1 MSSPSSPAPFRL
13 ETSDGGPEDGSE
25 ADRRKL
31 GYGDGPPPMESPFQ
45 GEDRNF
51 SPQIKVNL
59 NYRKGAG
66 ASQPDPNRFDRDRL
80 FSVVSR
86 GVPEDLAGLPEYLQ
100 RTSKYLTDSE
110 YTEGSTGK
118 TCLMKAVLNL
128 QDGVN
133 PCILPLLQIDR
144 DSGNPQPLVN
154 AQCTDEYY
162 RGHSAL
168 HIAIEKRSLPCV
180 KLLVE
185 NGANVHARAC
195 GHFFQKSQGTCFY
208 FGELPLSL
216 AACTKQWDI
225 VTYLLENPHQP
236 ANLQAAD
243 SLGNTA
249 LHALV
254 MIADNS
260 PENSAMVIGMYD
272 SLLQAGARL
281 CPAVQLEDIPN
292 LQGLTPLK
300 LAAKEG
306 KTEIFRH
313 ILQREFSGSCRSLS
327 RKFTEWCYG
336 PVRVSLYDLASV
348 DSWEENS
355 VLEIIAFHCRSP
367 QAFLSLKATPGNSML
382 LLGHILILL
391 GGVYLLL
398 GQLWYFWRRRLFI
411 WISFMDSYFEILFLA
426 QALLTVLSQVLCFL
440 TIEWYLPLLVSSLV
454 LGWLNLLYYT
464 RGFQH
469 TGIYSVMIQKVI
481 LRDLLRFLLVY
492 LVFLFGFAVGK
503 QPLWS
508 QLAPPGPSP
517 TPACPL
523 PPAPSRLR
531 AAVLQLRTRLPPS
544 TALLFKFTIG
554 MGELAFQEQL
564 RFRGVVLLLLLAYV
578 LLTYV
583 LLLNML
589 IALMSE
595 TVNSVATDSW
605 SIWMLQKAISVL
617 EMENG
622 YWWCRR
628 KKQRA
633 GVMLTV
639 GTRPDG
645 TPDKRWCFRVEEVN
659 WAAWEQTLP
668 TVCEEPSRAG
678 VPECQ
683 HQAAHPLPAVAS
695 QLPHIFTSIGED
707 YDEHELPSITTE
719 ILKSVVA
726 GFKAGELI
734 SQRELVSRQVNDNL
748 RERAAT
754 FGLILDDASLTHLTF
769 GKEFTEAVET
779 KQGDSRAA
787 ELIANSLATAGDGL
801 IELRKL
807 EAAEDIADQLPCS
820 RNITYRPGVGVG
832 AVGAPP
838 AAPVASEQMLAR
850 CRVLEPGAL
859 LVCQVVEPECWGAE
873 CELAVATTR
882 PRRR

>member
-1 MSSPSSPAPFRL
+1 MTSPSSPPAFRL
-13 ETSDGGPEDGSE
+13 ETADGGQEDGSE
-25 ADRRKL
+25 DK
-31 GYGDGPPPMESPFQ
+31 GKQGFGGGPPPMESPFQ
-45 GEDRNF
+45 SEDRNF

-66 ASQPDPNRFDRDRL
+66 ASQPDSNRFDRDRL

-86 GVPEDLAGLPEYLQ
+86 GVPEDLAGLPEYLR

-133 PCILPLLQIDR
+133 ACILPLLQIDR
-144 DSGNPQPLVN
+144 DSGNPRPLVN

-168 HIAIEKRSLPCV
+168 HIAIEKRSLWCV
-180 KLLVE
+180 MLLVE
-185 NGANVHARAC
+185 NGADVHARAC
-195 GHFFQKSQGTCFY
+195 GHFFQKGQGTCFY

-216 AACTKQWDI
+216 AACTKQWD
-225 VTYLLENPHQP
+225 VVSYLLENPHQC
-236 ANLQAAD
+236 ASLQATD
-243 SLGNTA
+243 SLGNTDRLPGNTA

-260 PENSAMVIGMYD
+260 PENSALVIAMYD
-272 SLLQAGARL
+272 RLLQAGAL
-281 CPAVQLEDIPN
+281 QLEDIPN

-306 KTEIFRH
+306 KIEIFRH
-313 ILQREFSGSCRSLS
+313 ILQREFSGPCQPLS

-348 DSWEENS
+348 DSCEENS
-355 VLEIIAFHCRSP
+355 VGCPSVLAECTHGSPLPPQHRHRMVVLEPLNKLLQAKWDLLIPRFFFNFLCYLIYMLIFTAVAYHQP
-367 QAFLSLKATPGNSML
+367 ALEKAFLPLKPTAGNSML

-411 WISFMDSYFEILFLA
+411 WTSFMDSYFEILFLV

-440 TIEWYLPLLVSSLV
+440 AIEWYLPLLVSSLV

-492 LVFLFGFAVGK
+492 LIFLFGFAVALVSLSREAWVPGAPRGPNATAV
-503 QPLWS
+503 QPVEGQENEEGSGVPYRGILDAS
-508 QLAPPGPSP
+508 LE
-517 TPACPL
+517 
-523 PPAPSRLR
+523 
-531 AAVLQLRTRLPPS
+531 
-544 TALLFKFTIG
+544 LFKFTIG

-605 SIWMLQKAISVL
+605 SIWKLQKAIAVL

-628 KKQRA
+628 KKQRT

-639 GTRPDG
+639 GTRPNG
-645 TPDKRWCFRVEEVN
+645 SPDERWCFRVEEVN

-668 TVCEEPSRAG
+668 TVREEPSGAG
-678 VPECQ
+678 VPG
-683 HQAAHPLPAVAS
+683 AMRDLTLAS
-695 QLPHIFTSIGED
+695 
-707 YDEHELPSITTE
+707 
-719 ILKSVVA
+719 
-726 GFKAGELI
+726 
-734 SQRELVSRQVNDNL
+734 
-748 RERAAT
+748 
-754 FGLILDDASLTHLTF
+754 
-769 GKEFTEAVET
+769 
-779 KQGDSRAA
+779 
-787 ELIANSLATAGDGL
+787 
-801 IELRKL
+801 
-807 EAAEDIADQLPCS
+807 
-820 RNITYRPGVGVG
+820 RPGQ
-832 AVGAPP
+832 A
-838 AAPVASEQMLAR
+838 
-850 CRVLEPGAL
+850 GAL
-859 LVCQVVEPECWGAE
+859 EEDHVPLQP
-873 CELAVATTR
+873 LQSH
-882 PRRR
+882 

>member
-1 MSSPSSPAPFRL
+1 MTSPSSPPTFRL
-13 ETSDGGPEDGSE
+13 ETSDGGQEDG
-25 ADRRKL
+25 AQVDKGQL
-31 GYGDGPPPMESPFQ
+31 GGGAGPPPMESPFQ
-45 GEDRNF
+45 GEDRNY

-59 NYRKGAG
+59 NFRKGAS
-66 ASQPDPNRFDRDRL
+66 ASQPDPSRFDRDRL
-80 FSVVSR
+80 FSVVAR
-86 GVPEDLAGLPEYLQ
+86 GVPEELAGLPEYLR

-128 QDGVN
+128 RGGAN
-133 PCILPLLQIDR
+133 ACIQPLLQIDR
-144 DSGNPQPLVN
+144 DSGNPRPLVN

-180 KLLVE
+180 RLLVE
-185 NGANVHARAC
+185 NGADVHARAC
-195 GHFFQKSQGTCFY
+195 GRFFQKKSPETCFY

-216 AACTKQWDI
+216 AACTKQWDV

-236 ANLQAAD
+236 ASLQAAD
-243 SLGNTA
+243 SLGNTV

-260 PENSAMVIGMYD
+260 AENSALVTRMYD
-272 SLLQAGARL
+272 QLLQAGARL
-281 CPAVQLEDIPN
+281 CPTVKLEDIPN

-306 KTEIFRH
+306 KIEIFRH
-313 ILQREFSGSCRSLS
+313 ILQREFLGPSQFLS

-348 DSWEENS
+348 DSSEENS

-367 QAFLSLKATPGNSML
+367 HRHRMVVLEPLNKLLQAKWNLLVPRFLFNFLCYLTYVSVFTAVTYHQPALGKDSLPLEVTAGNSML
-382 LLGHILILL
+382 LLGHILVLL
-391 GGVYLLL
+391 GGAYILM

-411 WISFMDSYFEILFLA
+411 WTSFMDSYFEILFLV
-426 QALLTVLSQVLCFL
+426 QALLAVLSQGLCFL
-440 TIEWYLPLLVSSLV
+440 AVEWYLPLLVSSLV

-464 RGFQH
+464 RGMQH
-469 TGIYSVMIQKVI
+469 MGIYSVMIQKVI

-492 LVFLFGFAVGK
+492 LVFLFGFAVALVSLSQEAQDPGVPVGSNATEAAGK
-503 QPLWS
+503 EDKE
-508 QLAPPGPSP
+508 G
-517 TPACPL
+517 
-523 PPAPSRLR
+523 
-531 AAVLQLRTRLPPS
+531 S
-544 TALLFKFTIG
+544 TAPYKGVLDASLELFKFTIG

-605 SIWMLQKAISVL
+605 SIWKLQKAISVL

-628 KKQRA
+628 RKQQA
-633 GVMLTV
+633 GVRLTV

-645 TPDKRWCFRVEEVN
+645 SPDERWCFRVEEVN

-668 TVCEEPSRAG
+668 TVCEEPSGAG
-678 VPECQ
+678 GPGATKNLALNSQ
-683 HQAAHPLPAVAS
+683 HS
-695 QLPHIFTSIGED
+695 ED
-707 YDEHELPSITTE
+707 S
-719 ILKSVVA
+719 
-726 GFKAGELI
+726 
-734 SQRELVSRQVNDNL
+734 
-748 RERAAT
+748 
-754 FGLILDDASLTHLTF
+754 
-769 GKEFTEAVET
+769 AVEDDHMPL
-779 KQGDSRAA
+779 QP
-787 ELIANSLATAGDGL
+787 
-801 IELRKL
+801 L
-807 EAAEDIADQLPCS
+807 ESC
-820 RNITYRPGVGVG
+820 
-832 AVGAPP
+832 
-838 AAPVASEQMLAR
+838 
-850 CRVLEPGAL
+850 
-859 LVCQVVEPECWGAE
+859 
-873 CELAVATTR
+873 
-882 PRRR
+882 

>member
-1 MSSPSSPAPFRL
+1 MASPSSPPAFRL
-13 ETSDGGPEDGSE
+13 QTWDGDQEDGGE
-25 ADRRKL
+25 ADREKP
-31 GYGDGPPPMESPFQ
+31 GHGDGPPPMESPFQ
-45 GEDRNF
+45 GEDRKS

-59 NYRKGAG
+59 KYRKPAG
-66 ASQPDPNRFDRDRL
+66 VSQPDPNRFDRDRL
-80 FSVVSR
+80 FSAVAR
-86 GVPEDLAGLPEYLQ
+86 GVPKDLAGLPEYLSG
-100 RTSKYLTDSE
+100 TSKYLTDPE

-128 QDGVN
+128 RDGAN
-133 PCILPLLQIDR
+133 ACILPLLQIDR

-168 HIAIEKRSLPCV
+168 HIAIEKRSLQCV
-180 KLLVE
+180 QLLVE

-195 GHFFQKSQGTCFY
+195 GHFFQKKSQGTCFY

-216 AACTKQWDI
+216 AACTNQWEV
-225 VTYLLENPHQP
+225 VTYLLKNEHQP
-236 ANLQAAD
+236 ASLQAAD
-243 SLGNTA
+243 SLGNTV

-260 PENSAMVIGMYD
+260 TENSALVIDMYD
-272 SLLQAGARL
+272 RLLREGAHL
-281 CPAVQLEDIPN
+281 CPTVQLEDIPN

-306 KTEIFRH
+306 KIEIFRH
-313 ILQREFSGSCRSLS
+313 ILQREFPEPCQSLS

-367 QAFLSLKATPGNSML
+367 DRHRMVILEPLNKLLQAKWDLLIPKFFFNFLCYLIYTVLFTLVAYHQPALEKAFFPGEVTAGDSLL

-391 GGVYLLL
+391 GGIYILA

-411 WISFMDSYFEILFLA
+411 WISFVDSYFELLFLV

-440 TIEWYLPLLVSSLV
+440 AVEWYLPLLVSSLV

-464 RGFQH
+464 RGLQH

-492 LVFLFGFAVGK
+492 LVFLFGFAVALVSLSREAQDPRGPRGPNVTEAAA
-503 QPLWS
+503 QPGAGGTEEEGS
-508 QLAPPGPSP
+508 S
-517 TPACPL
+517 TPYGGILDASL
-523 PPAPSRLR
+523 E
-531 AAVLQLRTRLPPS
+531 
-544 TALLFKFTIG
+544 LFKFTIG
-554 MGELAFQEQL
+554 MGELAFQDQL

-578 LLTYV
+578 LLTYI

-595 TVNSVATDSW
+595 TVNSVASDSW
-605 SIWMLQKAISVL
+605 SIWKLQKAISVL

-633 GVMLTV
+633 GVKLTV

-645 TPDKRWCFRVEEVN
+645 SPDERWCFRVEEVN
-659 WAAWEQTLP
+659 WASWEQTLP
-668 TVCEEPSRAG
+668 SLCEEPSG
-678 VPECQ
+678 
-683 HQAAHPLPAVAS
+683 PAVPGTLKNPAPAS
-695 QLPHIFTSIGED
+695 QVEED
-707 YDEHELPSITTE
+707 T
-719 ILKSVVA
+719 
-726 GFKAGELI
+726 
-734 SQRELVSRQVNDNL
+734 
-748 RERAAT
+748 
-754 FGLILDDASLTHLTF
+754 AS
-769 GKEFTEAVET
+769 EE
-779 KQGDSRAA
+779 
-787 ELIANSLATAGDGL
+787 
-801 IELRKL
+801 
-807 EAAEDIADQLPCS
+807 DQLPL
-820 RNITYRPGVGVG
+820 
-832 AVGAPP
+832 
-838 AAPVASEQMLAR
+838 Q
-850 CRVLEPGAL
+850 L
-859 LVCQVVEPECWGAE
+859 LKSQ
-873 CELAVATTR
+873 
-882 PRRR
+882 

>member
-1 MSSPSSPAPFRL
+1 MTSPSSPPTFRL
-13 ETSDGGPEDGSE
+13 ETSDGGQEDGAQE
-25 ADRRKL
+25 DTGKL
-31 GYGDGPPPMESPFQ
+31 GGGAGPPPMESRFQ
-45 GEDRNF
+45 GEDRNAP
-51 SPQIKVNL
+51 PQIRVNL

-66 ASQPDPNRFDRDRL
+66 ASQPDPDRFSRDRL
-80 FSVVSR
+80 FSVVAR
-86 GVPEDLAGLPEYLQ
+86 GAPEDLAGLPEYLR
-100 RTSKYLTDSE
+100 RTSKYLTDAE

-128 QDGVN
+128 RDGAN
-133 PCILPLLQIDR
+133 ACIEPLLRIDR
-144 DSGNPQPLVN
+144 DAGNPRPLVN
-154 AQCTDEYY
+154 AQCTDEYF

-185 NGANVHARAC
+185 HGADVHARAC
-195 GHFFQKSQGTCFY
+195 GQFFQKKRQETCFY

-216 AACTKQWDI
+216 AACTKQWDV

-236 ANLQAAD
+236 ASLQAAD

-260 PENSAMVIGMYD
+260 AENTALVTRMYD
-272 SLLQAGARL
+272 GLLQAGARL
-281 CPAVQLEDIPN
+281 CPTVQLEDIPN

-306 KTEIFRH
+306 KIEIFRH
-313 ILQREFSGSCRSLS
+313 ILQREFPGPCQSLS
-327 RKFTEWCYG
+327 RKFTEWSYG

-355 VLEIIAFHCRSP
+355 VLEIIAFHCQSP
-367 QAFLSLKATPGNSML
+367 LRHRMVVLEPLNQLLQAKWHLLLPRFLLNFVCYLAYVSVFTAITYHQPALEKDFLPLEMTAGNSML
-382 LLGHILILL
+382 LLGHILTLL
-391 GGVYLLL
+391 GGANLLL

-411 WISFMDSYFEILFLA
+411 WISFMDSYFEILFLV

-440 TIEWYLPLLVSSLV
+440 AVKWYLPLLVCALV

-464 RGFQH
+464 RGLQH

-492 LVFLFGFAVGK
+492 LVFLFGFAVALVSLSREA
-503 QPLWS
+503 QDPEV
-508 QLAPPGPSP
+508 
-517 TPACPL
+517 PASSN
-523 PPAPSRLR
+523 ATE
-531 AAVLQLRTRLPPS
+531 AAGEEDS
-544 TALLFKFTIG
+544 TAPYKGVLDASLELFKFTIG
-554 MGELAFQEQL
+554 MGELAFQDQL

-605 SIWMLQKAISVL
+605 SIWKLQKAIAVL

-628 KKQRA
+628 KRQRA
-633 GVMLTV
+633 GVRLTV

-645 TPDKRWCFRVEEVN
+645 SPDERWCFRVEEVA

-668 TVCEEPSRAG
+668 TVCEEPLGPGSPGAMKN
-678 VPECQ
+678 
-683 HQAAHPLPAVAS
+683 PALAS
-695 QLPHIFTSIGED
+695 QS
-707 YDEHELPSITTE
+707 
-719 ILKSVVA
+719 
-726 GFKAGELI
+726 
-734 SQRELVSRQVNDNL
+734 SQDS
-748 RERAAT
+748 
-754 FGLILDDASLTHLTF
+754 
-769 GKEFTEAVET
+769 AVEEDHVPL
-779 KQGDSRAA
+779 Q
-787 ELIANSLATAGDGL
+787 L
-801 IELRKL
+801 L
-807 EAAEDIADQLPCS
+807 ES
-820 RNITYRPGVGVG
+820 H
-832 AVGAPP
+832 
-838 AAPVASEQMLAR
+838 
-850 CRVLEPGAL
+850 
-859 LVCQVVEPECWGAE
+859 
-873 CELAVATTR
+873 
-882 PRRR
+882 

>member
-1 MSSPSSPAPFRL
+1 MTSPSSTPAFRL
-13 ETSDGGPEDGSE
+13 ETSDGDPEDSAEVHEG
-25 ADRRKL
+25 KHGL
-31 GYGDGPPPMESPFQ
+31 PPMESPFQ

-59 NYRKGAG
+59 NYRKRAG
-66 ASQPDPNRFDRDRL
+66 VGQQDPNRFDRDRL

-86 GVPEDLAGLPEYLQ
+86 GVPEELAGLSEYLR

-118 TCLMKAVLNL
+118 TCLMKAVLNFK
-128 QDGVN
+128 DGVN
-133 PCILPLLQIDR
+133 ACILPLLQIDQ

-154 AQCTDEYY
+154 AQCTDEFY

-168 HIAIEKRSLPCV
+168 HIAIEKRSLQCV

-185 NGANVHARAC
+185 NGANVHTRAC
-195 GHFFQKSQGTCFY
+195 GRFFQKHQGTCFY

-216 AACTKQWDI
+216 AACTKQWDV

-236 ANLQAAD
+236 ASLGATD
-243 SLGNTA
+243 SLGNTV

-260 PENSAMVIGMYD
+260 PENSALVIHMYD
-272 SLLQAGARL
+272 GLLQVGARL
-281 CPAVQLEDIPN
+281 CPAVQLEDICN
-292 LQGLTPLK
+292 SQGLTPLK

-306 KTEIFRH
+306 KIESRNPVLRMVPFTFRIFKH
-313 ILQREFSGSCRSLS
+313 ILQREFSGLYQPLS

-348 DSWEENS
+348 DSWEDNS

-367 QAFLSLKATPGNSML
+367 HRHRMVVLEPVNKLLQEKWDLLIPRFFFNFACYLVYMLIFTTVAYHQPTLEKAFPTLKATAGNSML

-391 GGVYLLL
+391 GGIYLFL

-411 WISFMDSYFEILFLA
+411 WISFMDSYFEILFLV
-426 QALLTVLSQVLCFL
+426 QALLTVLSQVLCFMA
-440 TIEWYLPLLVSSLV
+440 IEWYLPLLVSSLV

-492 LVFLFGFAVGK
+492 LVFLFGFAVALVSLSREARS
-503 QPLWS
+503 PT
-508 QLAPPGPSP
+508 APPGQNTTETAQP
-517 TPACPL
+517 TLGQEEEGTPYGGILDASL
-523 PPAPSRLR
+523 E
-531 AAVLQLRTRLPPS
+531 
-544 TALLFKFTIG
+544 LFKFTIG

-605 SIWMLQKAISVL
+605 SIWKLQKAISVL

-633 GVMLTV
+633 GKLLKV
-639 GTRPDG
+639 GLRQDGSPDE
-645 TPDKRWCFRVEEVN
+645 RWCFRVEEVN

-668 TVCEEPSRAG
+668 TVSEDPSGAAICGSARNPTSQPGKGRAL
-678 VPECQ
+678 E
-683 HQAAHPLPAVAS
+683 
-695 QLPHIFTSIGED
+695 ED
-707 YDEHELPSITTE
+707 YLP
-719 ILKSVVA
+719 L
-726 GFKAGELI
+726 
-734 SQRELVSRQVNDNL
+734 QVL
-748 RERAAT
+748 Q
-754 FGLILDDASLTHLTF
+754 SH
-769 GKEFTEAVET
+769 
-779 KQGDSRAA
+779 
-787 ELIANSLATAGDGL
+787 
-801 IELRKL
+801 
-807 EAAEDIADQLPCS
+807 
-820 RNITYRPGVGVG
+820 
-832 AVGAPP
+832 
-838 AAPVASEQMLAR
+838 
-850 CRVLEPGAL
+850 
-859 LVCQVVEPECWGAE
+859 
-873 CELAVATTR
+873 
-882 PRRR
+882 

>member
-1 MSSPSSPAPFRL
+1 MTSPSSPPAFRL
-13 ETSDGGPEDGSE
+13 ETSDQNQEDGAE
-25 ADRRKL
+25 VDRGKH
-31 GYGDGPPPMESPFQ
+31 GPPPMESPFQ

-59 NYRKGAG
+59 NYRKGLG
-66 ASQPDPNRFDRDRL
+66 PSQPDPNRFDRDRL
-80 FSVVSR
+80 FSVVTR
-86 GVPEDLAGLPEYLQ
+86 GVPEDLAGLQEYLN

-133 PCILPLLQIDR
+133 ACILPLLQIDR

-154 AQCTDEYY
+154 AQCMDEYY

-168 HIAIEKRSLPCV
+168 HIAIEKRSLQCV

-185 NGANVHARAC
+185 NGADVHARAC
-195 GHFFQKSQGTCFY
+195 GHFFQKRQGTCFY

-216 AACTKQWDI
+216 AVCTKQWDV
-225 VTYLLENPHQP
+225 VTYLLENPHQR
-236 ANLQAAD
+236 ASLQATD

-260 PENSAMVIGMYD
+260 KENSALVIRMYD
-272 SLLQAGARL
+272 DLLQAGARL
-281 CPAVQLEDIPN
+281 CPTVQLEDICN
-292 LQGLTPLK
+292 LEGLTPLK

-306 KTEIFRH
+306 KIEIFRH
-313 ILQREFSGSCRSLS
+313 ILQREFSGLCQPLS

-355 VLEIIAFHCRSP
+355 VLEIIAFHCKSP
-367 QAFLSLKATPGNSML
+367 HRHRMVVLEPLNKLLQAKWDLLIPRFFFNFLSYLIYMLVFTAVAYHQPALEKQAFLPLKATGGNSML

-391 GGVYLLL
+391 GGIYLLL

-411 WISFMDSYFEILFLA
+411 WISFVDSYFEILFLL
-426 QALLTVLSQVLCFL
+426 QALLTVLSQVLCFMA
-440 TIEWYLPLLVSSLV
+440 IEWYLPLLVSSLV

-492 LVFLFGFAVGK
+492 LVFLFGFAVALVSLSREARDSG
-503 QPLWS
+503 
-508 QLAPPGPSP
+508 
-517 TPACPL
+517 TPAGNNATEVAQPGTEQEDEATPYRGIMDASL
-523 PPAPSRLR
+523 E
-531 AAVLQLRTRLPPS
+531 
-544 TALLFKFTIG
+544 LFKFTIG

-595 TVNSVATDSW
+595 TVNNVATDSW
-605 SIWMLQKAISVL
+605 SIWKLQKAISVL

-633 GVMLTV
+633 GVLLKV

-645 TPDKRWCFRVEEVN
+645 TPDERWCFRVEEVN
-659 WAAWEQTLP
+659 WASWEQTLS
-668 TVCEEPSRAG
+668 TVREEPSEGNAPG
-678 VPECQ
+678 SMKNPI
-683 HQAAHPLPAVAS
+683 LAS
-695 QLPHIFTSIGED
+695 QPGED
-707 YDEHELPSITTE
+707 H
-719 ILKSVVA
+719 
-726 GFKAGELI
+726 
-734 SQRELVSRQVNDNL
+734 
-748 RERAAT
+748 
-754 FGLILDDASLTHLTF
+754 
-769 GKEFTEAVET
+769 
-779 KQGDSRAA
+779 
-787 ELIANSLATAGDGL
+787 
-801 IELRKL
+801 
-807 EAAEDIADQLPCS
+807 
-820 RNITYRPGVGVG
+820 
-832 AVGAPP
+832 
-838 AAPVASEQMLAR
+838 ASEEDHLPLQ
-850 CRVLEPGAL
+850 VL
-859 LVCQVVEPECWGAE
+859 QSH
-873 CELAVATTR
+873 
-882 PRRR
+882 

>member
-1 MSSPSSPAPFRL
+1 MTSPSSPPAFRL
-13 ETSDGGPEDGSE
+13 ETSDGDQEDAAEVVKG
-25 ADRRKL
+25 KH
-31 GYGDGPPPMESPFQ
+31 GPPPMESPFQ

-66 ASQPDPNRFDRDRL
+66 ASQQDPNRFDRDRL
-80 FSVVSR
+80 FRVVSR
-86 GVPEDLAGLPEYLQ
+86 GIPEDLAGLPEYLR

-118 TCLMKAVLNL
+118 TCLMKAVLHL
-128 QDGVN
+128 QDGLN
-133 PCILPLLQIDR
+133 ACILPLLQIDR
-144 DSGNPQPLVN
+144 DSGNPQPLVS
-154 AQCTDEYY
+154 AQCTDDYY

-195 GHFFQKSQGTCFY
+195 GHFFQKHQGTCFY

-216 AACTKQWDI
+216 AACTKQWDV

-236 ANLQAAD
+236 ASLQATD
-243 SLGNTA
+243 SLGNTV

-260 PENSAMVIGMYD
+260 PENSMLVIRMYD
-272 SLLQAGARL
+272 GLLQAGARL
-281 CPAVQLEDIPN
+281 CPTVQLEDIRN

-306 KTEIFRH
+306 KIEIFKH
-313 ILQREFSGSCRSLS
+313 ILQREFSGPCQSLS

-367 QAFLSLKATPGNSML
+367 HRHRMVVLEPLNKLLQAKWDLLIPKFFFNFLCYLIYMFIFTAVAYHQPALEKQAFPPPKATAGNSML
-382 LLGHILILL
+382 LLGHSLTLL
-391 GGVYLLL
+391 GGIYLLL

-411 WISFMDSYFEILFLA
+411 WISFMDSYFEILFLV
-426 QALLTVLSQVLCFL
+426 QALLTVLSQVLCFM

-492 LVFLFGFAVGK
+492 LVFLFGFAVALVSLSREARSSGVSADHNATETAEPRMG
-503 QPLWS
+503 QEEEA
-508 QLAPPGPSP
+508 APYRSILD
-517 TPACPL
+517 ASL
-523 PPAPSRLR
+523 E
-531 AAVLQLRTRLPPS
+531 
-544 TALLFKFTIG
+544 LFKFTIG

-605 SIWMLQKAISVL
+605 SIWKLQKAISVL

-645 TPDKRWCFRVEEVN
+645 SPDERWCFRVEEVN

-668 TVCEEPSRAG
+668 TVCEEPSGAG
-678 VPECQ
+678 APGSMKN
-683 HQAAHPLPAVAS
+683 PILAS
-695 QLPHIFTSIGED
+695 QPEKDGSSEEDHLP
-707 YDEHELPSITTE
+707 L
-719 ILKSVVA
+719 
-726 GFKAGELI
+726 
-734 SQRELVSRQVNDNL
+734 QVL
-748 RERAAT
+748 Q
-754 FGLILDDASLTHLTF
+754 SH
-769 GKEFTEAVET
+769 
-779 KQGDSRAA
+779 
-787 ELIANSLATAGDGL
+787 
-801 IELRKL
+801 
-807 EAAEDIADQLPCS
+807 
-820 RNITYRPGVGVG
+820 
-832 AVGAPP
+832 
-838 AAPVASEQMLAR
+838 
-850 CRVLEPGAL
+850 
-859 LVCQVVEPECWGAE
+859 
-873 CELAVATTR
+873 
-882 PRRR
+882 

>member
-1 MSSPSSPAPFRL
+1 MTSPSSPPPFRL
-13 ETSDGGPEDGSE
+13 ETSDRGQEDGAE
-25 ADRRKL
+25 VDKGKL
-31 GYGDGPPPMESPFQ
+31 GCGAGPPPMESPFQ
-45 GEDRNF
+45 GEDQNA

-59 NYRKGAG
+59 SYRGT
-66 ASQPDPNRFDRDRL
+66 SQPDPNRFDRDRL
-80 FSVVSR
+80 FSVVAQ
-86 GVPEDLAGLPEYLQ
+86 GVPEDLAGLPEYLC
-100 RTSKYLTDSE
+100 RTSKYLTDSD

-128 QDGVN
+128 RDGDN
-133 PCILPLLQIDR
+133 ACILPLLQIDR

-154 AQCTDEYY
+154 AQCTDEFY

-168 HIAIEKRSLPCV
+168 HIAIEKRSLQCV
-180 KLLVE
+180 RLLVE
-185 NGANVHARAC
+185 NGADVHARAC
-195 GHFFQKSQGTCFY
+195 GHFFQKKSQGTCFY

-216 AACTKQWDI
+216 AVCTKQWDV

-236 ANLQAAD
+236 ASLQATD

-260 PENSAMVIGMYD
+260 AENSALVIPMYD
-272 SLLQAGARL
+272 GLLQAGARL
-281 CPAVQLEDIPN
+281 CPTERLEDITN

-306 KTEIFRH
+306 KIEIFRH
-313 ILQREFSGSCRSLS
+313 ILQREFSGLCQPLS

-367 QAFLSLKATPGNSML
+367 HRHRMVVLEPLNKLLQAKWDLLIPKFFFNFLCYLTYMFIFTTVAYHQPALEKAFLPVKVMAGNSIL

-391 GGVYLLL
+391 GGLYLLM

-411 WISFMDSYFEILFLA
+411 WLSFLDSYFEILFLV
-426 QALLTVLSQVLCFL
+426 QALLTVLSHVLCFL
-440 TIEWYLPLLVSSLV
+440 AIEWYLPLLVSSLV

-492 LVFLFGFAVGK
+492 LVFLFGFAVALVSLSREARAPGVPTGPNVTAA
-503 QPLWS
+503 QPGMGQGQGQEDEEGS
-508 QLAPPGPSP
+508 SAPYSGILDAS
-517 TPACPL
+517 L
-523 PPAPSRLR
+523 E
-531 AAVLQLRTRLPPS
+531 
-544 TALLFKFTIG
+544 LFKFTIG
-554 MGELAFQEQL
+554 MGELAFQDQL

-578 LLTYV
+578 MLTYI

-605 SIWMLQKAISVL
+605 SIWKLQKAISVL

-622 YWWCRR
+622 YWWWRR

-645 TPDKRWCFRVEEVN
+645 SPDERWCFRVEEVN

-668 TVCEEPSRAG
+668 TVCEDMSGPP
-678 VPECQ
+678 VPGTMKK
-683 HQAAHPLPAVAS
+683 AALAS
-695 QLPHIFTSIGED
+695 QPEEGHASGED
-707 YDEHELPSITTE
+707 HLSLQLLE
-719 ILKSVVA
+719 
-726 GFKAGELI
+726 
-734 SQRELVSRQVNDNL
+734 SR
-748 RERAAT
+748 
-754 FGLILDDASLTHLTF
+754 
-769 GKEFTEAVET
+769 
-779 KQGDSRAA
+779 
-787 ELIANSLATAGDGL
+787 
-801 IELRKL
+801 
-807 EAAEDIADQLPCS
+807 
-820 RNITYRPGVGVG
+820 
-832 AVGAPP
+832 
-838 AAPVASEQMLAR
+838 
-850 CRVLEPGAL
+850 
-859 LVCQVVEPECWGAE
+859 
-873 CELAVATTR
+873 
-882 PRRR
+882 

>member
-1 MSSPSSPAPFRL
+1 MSSPSSPPAFRL
-13 ETSDGGPEDGSE
+13 ETSDGGQEDG
-25 ADRRKL
+25 AQVDKGKL
-31 GYGDGPPPMESPFQ
+31 GGGAGPPPMESPFQ

-59 NYRKGAG
+59 SFRKGAG

-80 FSVVSR
+80 FSVVAR
-86 GVPEDLAGLPEYLQ
+86 GVPEDLVGLPEYLR

-128 QDGVN
+128 RDGTN
-133 PCILPLLQIDR
+133 ACIEPLLQIDR
-144 DSGNPQPLVN
+144 DLGNPRPLVN

-185 NGANVHARAC
+185 NGADVHARAC
-195 GHFFQKSQGTCFY
+195 GQFFQKKSQETCFY
-208 FGELPLSL
+208 FGEMPLSL
-216 AACTKQWDI
+216 AACTKQWDV

-236 ANLQAAD
+236 ASLQAAD

-254 MIADNS
+254 MIADDS
-260 PENSAMVIGMYD
+260 AENTEMVTRMYD
-272 SLLQAGARL
+272 GLLQAGARL
-281 CPAVQLEDIPN
+281 CPTVRLEDIPN

-306 KTEIFRH
+306 KIEILRH
-313 ILQREFSGSCRSLS
+313 ILQREFAGPCQSLS
-327 RKFTEWCYG
+327 RKFTEWSYG

-355 VLEIIAFHCRSP
+355 VLEIIAFHCQSP
-367 QAFLSLKATPGNSML
+367 HRHRMVVLEPLNKLLQAKWNLLIPRFLFNFLCYLTYMSIFTAVTYHQPALDKDFLPLEGTAGNSML
-382 LLGHILILL
+382 LLGHILMLLVGANILM
-391 GGVYLLL
+391 

-411 WISFMDSYFEILFLA
+411 WISFMDSYFEILFLV
-426 QALLTVLSQVLCFL
+426 QALLTVLSQVLRFL
-440 TIEWYLPLLVSSLV
+440 AIEWHLPLLVCSLA

-464 RGFQH
+464 RGLQH

-503 QPLWS
+503 GP
-508 QLAPPGPSP
+508 PSP
-517 TPACPL
+517 THSLCPL
-523 PPAPSRLR
+523 EAARWSPQAEDPLPISSALVSLSREARDPGAPAGSNTTEV
-531 AAVLQLRTRLPPS
+531 AGKGDAEGS
-544 TALLFKFTIG
+544 TAPYEGVLDASLELFKFTIG
-554 MGELAFQEQL
+554 MGELAVQAQL
-564 RFRGVVLLLLLAYV
+564 RFRGVALLLLLTHV

-589 IALMSE
+589 VALMSE
-595 TVNSVATDSW
+595 TVSSVASDSW
-605 SIWMLQKAISVL
+605 SIWKLQKAISVL

-633 GVMLTV
+633 GVRLTV

-645 TPDKRWCFRVEEVN
+645 LPDERWCFRVEEVN

-668 TVCEEPSRAG
+668 TVREEPSG
-678 VPECQ
+678 
-683 HQAAHPLPAVAS
+683 
-695 QLPHIFTSIGED
+695 
-707 YDEHELPSITTE
+707 
-719 ILKSVVA
+719 
-726 GFKAGELI
+726 
-734 SQRELVSRQVNDNL
+734 
-748 RERAAT
+748 
-754 FGLILDDASLTHLTF
+754 
-769 GKEFTEAVET
+769 
-779 KQGDSRAA
+779 
-787 ELIANSLATAGDGL
+787 
-801 IELRKL
+801 
-807 EAAEDIADQLPCS
+807 
-820 RNITYRPGVGVG
+820 PGG
-832 AVGAPP
+832 
-838 AAPVASEQMLAR
+838 
-850 CRVLEPGAL
+850 PGAL
-859 LVCQVVEPECWGAE
+859 KNPALASQSSQDSAVEEDHVPLQLLESH
-873 CELAVATTR
+873 
-882 PRRR
+882 